1 MIRVTE
7 SIGYFKPEW
16 YTDWI
21 LKVGR
26 REANAISK
34 KALKIGSR
42 IDEIIRSGV
51 YEANKKDSKE
61 VKKSLQNFL
70 SWKDRYC
77 VKTIIPLERIIDE
90 TIGLTGCG
98 DFYWVEAETLLDFK
112 SSKRIS
118 PEYFFQLGGYKRL
131 GYPCRHLGVLAC
143 DKEED
148 YYDWKTNEDLGL
160 SLETCV
166 DAFESAFKH
175 YQYYK
180 HIEAKLGDMP

>member
-7 SIGYFKPEW
+7 SVGFFKPDW
-16 YTDWI
+16 YTDWV

-26 REANAISK
+26 REANASSK
-34 KALKIGSR
+34 KALKIGTR
-42 IDEIIRSGV
+42 IDEIIRSGI
-51 YEANKKDSKE
+51 YQADKKDSEE

-70 SWKDRYC
+70 AWKDRYS
-77 VKTIIPLERIIDE
+77 VGTIVPLERIEDSGIN
-90 TIGLTGCG
+90 LTGCA
-98 DFYWVEAETLLDFK
+98 DFYWPETETLIDFK

-131 GYPCRHLGVLAC
+131 GYPCKRLGILCC
-143 DKEED
+143 DKQED

-160 SLETCV
+160 SLESCV

-180 HIEAKLGDMP
+180 HIEDKLGDMP